1 MIRHP
6 KYRRGNIYLS
16 GGMEFAEGLGA
27 SWRETCSTKL
37 KAMEYFPIDVAE
49 LDIAYQKHHG
59 DIMGDIRF
67 DTTRSEA
74 QRKANIRFHFIETDC
89 KLIAADSDALIV
101 LYDESARRGAG
112 TISECQ
118 VAYDLGLPIF
128 VVSAFEDWKE
138 EVPSWLHALSTKI
151 FTNFDDLYE
160 YLDRLPKGILI
171 RDQYGN
177 FSSGNYYLCSLTG
190 EPFEKTSQHFVS
202 NVSPLYSKESVDVV
216 RHTHEEM
223 KNRYDFFVE
232 YFVDRAHL
240 D

>member
-16 GGMEFAEGLGA
+16 GGMEYADGLGA
-27 SWRETCSTKL
+27 GWRANTSRVL
-37 KAMEYFPIDVAE
+37 KSLGYFPIDIAE
-49 LDIAYQKHHG
+49 LDIAYQKNHG

-67 DTTRSEA
+67 QTTRSEV

-89 KLIAADSDALIV
+89 RLIADDSDALIV

-128 VVSAFEDWKE
+128 VVSAWEDWKN
-138 EVPSWLHALSTKI
+138 EVPSWLHALSTKV
-151 FTNFDDLYE
+151 FTDFEDLYE
-160 YLDRLPKGILI
+160 YLERLPEGILI

-177 FSSGNYYLCSLTG
+177 YSSGDYYLCSLTG
-190 EPFEKTSQHFVS
+190 EPFKKSSQHFVS
-202 NVSPLYSKESVDVV
+202 KIDPLYSKEAVEVV

-232 YFVDRAHL
+232 YFVERAHL